1 MTTSVPQGVLMG
13 NEGLDPRNSL
23 SDQQGEMQ
31 MTDASLYQ
39 SDVNSQPLD
48 VYMYYAAI
56 EREREDNDPRPV
68 PDAPWTVLYKTLLGK
83 GHTVVTGDENDPIAG
98 SPAPNKSLEHEKDG
112 DQFTNEK
119 GGNVVR
125 HQDLISTKNE
135 HALAYR
141 LLRNASWQAVFYLI
155 TTDILG
161 FSSAPESFQQLGY
174 GPGVLVYTF
183 FFILAVGA
191 GQVIYRLYLA
201 LDSEKYPVK
210 CYADLG
216 ERTFG
221 RVVRHIFNIV
231 QSFQLVFNVALL
243 IIGNGQTLAS
253 LIEFKFCYIALNVFF
268 AILGGLG
275 GQIRSLRN
283 FAWFANINIWLNIIV
298 MLMTM
303 IGIAKYAPVPGES
316 NHTSLADPIIVAGWV
331 PSYTKGWYQQVSG
344 VQLAV
349 FAYGGAMIFT
359 EFMAEMRRPKDFWK
373 AAFVAQLFC
382 YLMYMFFGLFCYSF
396 QGQYSSILPALDFAN
411 RGLSLGANI
420 IGLVST
426 AIASVLYA
434 NIGVKVLYENVLR
447 AYFHAPELVT
457 PKGRIV
463 WTSSVI
469 VYWALA
475 WVIGSAIPNI
485 TALVTLVGAAC
496 ILQFTYTFPPILL
509 CGHWMQRDALLG
521 DQPWEPGMAPGSNRI
536 DTWRDLS
543 RWKRGFLPYW
553 YYKVF
558 LILLFLG
565 ALSLAGLGIYSGIET
580 AIVAYAESATTAFS
594 CIAPGQT

>member
-1 MTTSVPQGVLMG
+1 MASVVPQGVLMG

-23 SDQQGEMQ
+23 SEPQQEMQ
-31 MTDASLYQ
+31 MTDAGVYQ
-39 SDVNSQPLD
+39 TDINNQPLE

-68 PDAPWTVLYKTLLGK
+68 PDAPWTVLFKKLTGK
-83 GHTVVTGDENDPIAG
+83 GHTVITGDENDTAVASIHNEKA
-98 SPAPNKSLEHEKDG
+98 LEHEKDG
-112 DQFTNEK
+112 DRFSNEK
-119 GGNVVR
+119 GHHDTLG
-125 HQDLISTKNE
+125 TKGDRD
-135 HALAYR
+135 LAYR
-141 LLRNASWQAVFYLI
+141 LLRTASWQAVFYLI
-155 TTDILG
+155 
-161 FSSAPESFQQLGY
+161 APESFQELGY
-174 GPGVLVYTF
+174 GPGVLVYTCF
-183 FFILAVGA
+183 FLLAVGA
-191 GQVIYRLYLA
+191 GQIIYRLYLA

-221 RVVRHIFNIV
+221 KIVRHIFNVV
-231 QSFQLVFNVALL
+231 QSLQLLFNVALL

-253 LIEFKFCYIALNVFF
+253 IIEFKFCYIALNVFF
-268 AILGGLG
+268 AILGGVG

-283 FAWFANINIWLNIIV
+283 FAWFANINIWLNILV
-298 MLMTM
+298 MIMTM
-303 IGIAKYAPVPGES
+303 VGIAKYAPVPGES
-316 NHTSLADPIIVAGWV
+316 GHTSLADPIQTSGWV
-331 PSYTKGWYQQVSG
+331 PSYTQGWYQQVSG

-373 AAFVAQLFC
+373 AAFVAQTFC
-382 YLMYMFFGLFCYSF
+382 YLMYMFFGIFCYAF
-396 QGQYSSILPALDFAN
+396 QGQYSSILPSLDFAN
-411 RGLSLGANI
+411 QSLSLGANI

-426 AIASVLYA
+426 AVAAVLYA

-447 AYFHAPELVT
+447 AYFNAPELVT
-457 PKGRIV
+457 TRGRIY
-463 WTSSVI
+463 WSTSVI

-509 CGHWMQRDALLG
+509 LGHWMQRDAMKA
-521 DQPWEPGMAPGSNRI
+521 DQPWAPGMAPGSNRV
-536 DTWRDLS
+536 DTWKDAS
-543 RWKRGFLPYW
+543 RWKRGFAPYW
-553 YYKVF
+553 YYKVV
-558 LILLFLG
+558 LVLLFLG
-565 ALSLAGLGIYSGIET
+565 ALALAGLGIYSGIET
-580 AIVAYAESATTAFS
+580 AIVAYAASTTTAFS